1 MNGVIAF
8 LAFVI
13 SVAILLFVPT
23 LAAPYASQYGPVT
36 VFHCGSALLLCGL
49 LAAIV
54 GVIIRR
60 EPSHGAYLLKLFL
73 LALLIRIMIGAAIFA
88 VNAQDFFGGD
98 AWTYDFTGQQQLLA
112 WSGDKFAQL
121 NVDRFVGKSYRSGW
135 GMVSMVAVIYGMLGR
150 NMLAVQ
156 FVNAVLGAATAPVI
170 FLAAKQVFNNRRVAE
185 VAGIAVGFYPSLV
198 LWSSQGLKDGPI
210 VLFLALTILATIKL
224 GQKLSGPWIAVLVFS
239 LLGVLAFRFY
249 VFYMLLVAVVA
260 AFVIGMREVTVQ
272 SLARQ
277 LVVVVL
283 LALSLTYF
291 GVTRYA
297 NIQVESYAD
306 FEQLQ
311 RTRHDAARS
320 AQSGFG
326 RDVDVS
332 TATGALTTIPMGMV
346 YLLFAPFP
354 WQLGSLRQSL
364 TLPEMVI
371 WWAAF
376 PLLILGIWFSI
387 KYRLRQM
394 SPILI
399 FTSMLTLAYSVF
411 QGNVGTAYRQRAQ
424 VLVFYFIFVAV
435 GAVLMKEKREEK
447 RKRNAEEL
455 RAASV
460 RIPRRLIKEPSRS
473 G

>member
-8 LAFVI
+8 LAFVL

-23 LAAPYASQYGPVT
+23 LAAPYASIYGSVT
-36 VFHCGSALLLCGL
+36 VFDCGAALLICGF

-54 GVIIRR
+54 GVIIRS
-60 EPSHGAYLLKLFL
+60 EPSHGSYLLKLFL
-73 LALLIRIMIGAAIFA
+73 LAMLIRILIGTAIF
-88 VNAQDFFGGD
+88 VFNAQDFFGGD

-121 NVDRFVGKSYRSGW
+121 QVDRFVGTSYRSGW
-135 GMVSMVAVIYGMLGR
+135 GMVYMVATIYGLLGR

-156 FVNAVLGAATAPVI
+156 FVNAVIGAATAPVI
-170 FLAAKQVFNNRRVAE
+170 FLCAQQVFNNRRVAH

-224 GQKLSGPWIAVLVFS
+224 GQKLSAPWVAVLVFS
-239 LLGVLAFRFY
+239 LVGVLAFRFY
-249 VFYMLLVAVVA
+249 VFYMLLLAVVA

-272 SLARQ
+272 SMVRQ
-277 LVVVVL
+277 LVVVAM
-283 LALSLTYF
+283 LALGLTFF

-297 NIQVESYAD
+297 NVQVETYSD
-306 FEQLQ
+306 LETLQ
-311 RTRHDAARS
+311 RSRNDAARS

-332 TATGALTTIPMGMV
+332 TATGALTTIPLGMV

-376 PLLILGIWFSI
+376 PLLILGVWFSI

-394 SPILI
+394 FPILI
-399 FTSMLTLAYSVF
+399 FTSMLTIAYSVF

-424 VLVFYFIFVAV
+424 ILVFYFIFVAV
-435 GAVLMKEKREEK
+435 GAVLLKEKREEK

-460 RIPRRLIKEPSRS
+460 RLPRRLIKEPS
-473 G
+473 

>member
-8 LAFVI
+8 LAFVL
-13 SVAILLFVPT
+13 SVGILLFVPT
-23 LAAPYASQYGPVT
+23 LAAPYASMYGSVT
-36 VFHCGSALLLCGL
+36 VFYCGAALLLCGL

-73 LALLIRIMIGAAIFA
+73 LAMLIRIMIGTAIF
-88 VNAQDFFGGD
+88 VFNAQDFFGGD

-112 WSGDKFAQL
+112 WSGDKFAQIQ
-121 NVDRFVGKSYRSGW
+121 VDRFVGMSYRSGW
-135 GMVSMVAVIYGMLGR
+135 GMVYMVAVIYGMLGR

-156 FVNAVLGAATAPVI
+156 FVNAVVGAATAPVI
-170 FLAAKQVFNNRRVAE
+170 FLCAQQVFNNRRVAR

-224 GQKLSGPWIAVLVFS
+224 GHKLSAPWVVVLVFS
-239 LLGVLAFRFY
+239 LVGVLAFRFY
-249 VFYMLLVAVVA
+249 VFYMLLLAVVA

-272 SLARQ
+272 SMARQ
-277 LVVVVL
+277 LVVVGL
-283 LALSLTYF
+283 LALALTF
-291 GVTRYA
+291 IGVTRYA
-297 NIQVESYAD
+297 NVQVETYAD
-306 FEQLQ
+306 FETLQ
-311 RTRHDAARS
+311 RSRHDAARS

-332 TATGALTTIPMGMV
+332 TASGALTTIPLGIV

-371 WWAAF
+371 WWTSF
-376 PLLILGIWFSI
+376 PLLILGVWFSI

-394 SPILI
+394 FPIVI
-399 FTSMLTLAYSVF
+399 FTSMLTIAYSVF

-424 VLVFYFIFVAV
+424 ILVFYFIFVAV
-435 GAVLMKEKREEK
+435 GAVLVKEKREER

-460 RIPRRLIKEPSRS
+460 RLPRLIKEPS
-473 G
+473 